1 MRTHVS
7 PLRRPAVPATPRR
20 VGATVL
26 ALLALCPA
34 GGLRAQA
41 ADPIVTDRPDQTES
55 AESVSGGHV
64 QVEFGWRYA
73 SAGEDVVSH
82 TLPDALF
89 RVGLGSGLEA
99 RVGVGGLVVERTPEV
114 GGGRAEESGF
124 ADASVGLKLELASGA
139 GGNLALLADVSVPLG
154 EAGFTSDRWD
164 PAILLLASRPLG
176 DRVSVGANAG
186 VAWSSVPGAPG
197 AGARTVA
204 ALPYSLALGVGLA
217 ERLGVFVEVFGGLGL
232 SEGEPDTHSI
242 DGGLTFLLGEAVQ
255 ADVSVG
261 LGLNDAAEDVFVG
274 AGLAFRLPR

>member
-1 MRTHVS
+1 MRTHLS
-7 PLRRPAVPATPRR
+7 PLNGPVVPAGPRR
-20 VGATVL
+20 AGALLL
-26 ALLALCPA
+26 ALLLVCPT
-34 GGLRAQA
+34 GGLRAQEGN
-41 ADPIVTDRPDQTES
+41 PIVTDRPDQTES
-55 AESVSGGHV
+55 AESVAGGHV

-73 SAGEDVVSH
+73 STGEDVVSH

-89 RVGLGSGLEA
+89 RVGIGSGLEA
-99 RVGVGGLVVERTPEV
+99 RVGVGGLVVERVPEI

-139 GGNLALLADVSVPLG
+139 AGKLALLADVTVPVG
-154 EAGFTSDRWD
+154 ESGFSSNRWD
-164 PAILLLASRPLG
+164 PAVLLLASRPLG

-186 VAWSSVPGAPG
+186 VAWSSVPAASGV
-197 AGARTVA
+197 GARTTA

-217 ERLGVFVEVFGGLGL
+217 ERLGMFVEVFGGLGL
-232 SEGEPDTHSI
+232 SEGEPDTHSV
-242 DGGLTFLLGEAVQ
+242 DGGFTFLLGEAVQ